1 MYIKNLMSLSIP
13 KVVPHKNDLRADMV
27 KEMAVST
34 LKKEIKSHWANMTHL
49 QYINKV
55 KPSGIRE
62 YRYTWNCEST
72 PFGLDI
78 FTAKTLQTLHWVG
91 NICYARIIT
100 NKWIPSAVQI
110 FNCHL
115 KTKKNELSRRKLV
128 QRPLPLLISQ
138 CGACPCMPAKIR

>member
-1 MYIKNLMSLSIP
+1 MYIKNLVSLRIP
-13 KVVPHKNDLRADMV
+13 KVVPHKDDLRADMV

-34 LKKEIKSHWANMTHL
+34 LKKEIKSQLANMIHL

-55 KPSGIRE
+55 KPS
-62 YRYTWNCEST
+62 RYTSNCENT

-100 NKWIPSAVQI
+100 NK
-110 FNCHL
+110 
-115 KTKKNELSRRKLV
+115 
-128 QRPLPLLISQ
+128 
-138 CGACPCMPAKIR
+138 